1 MPRKIYNLLLL
12 MAGLAFSLTC
22 NAQDSVASKKVEM
35 ADAFRANGKIFVVI
49 AVLITILFGLMLYM
63 IRLDRKIGKLEK
75 ESKK

>member
-1 MPRKIYNLLLL
+1 MLKKIYDLLLF
-12 MAGLAFSLTC
+12 MAGLVVSLTC
-22 NAQDSVASKKVEM
+22 NAQDSAATKKVEM

-63 IRLDRKIGKLEK
+63 IRLDRKIGKMEK

>member
-1 MPRKIYNLLLL
+1 MVKKIYNLFLS
-12 MAGLAFSLTC
+12 MAGLAISLTST
-22 NAQDSVASKKVEM
+22 AQDSVTMKKVEM

-49 AVLITILFGLMLYM
+49 AVLITILLGLMLYM